1 MSVPISPCAERIT
14 DDDVTI
20 AKALEGAD
28 VATLVM
34 SLIHLTGDPAIL
46 DDLTRPSPLQIA
58 RQNEQRI
65 GEPTASLIRTR
76 ALEALVTFRDGD
88 GSLPPPPG
96 EDVIQQMVDYYIGEP
111 VAADYIPMI
120 MEELALDGVDSRA
133 FRWRNAAP
141 PARRN
146 DVSVLVIGAG
156 MAGLLAGSRLA
167 EAGIKFMIVEKNPEV
182 GGTWYE
188 NRYPGCRVDNGN
200 HYYSYSFAPNY
211 DWSEHYCQ
219 RDEIFAYLNRFADD
233 RGLRNAIRFSTEV
246 IEARYVDRQWEVDLR
261 LADGSTESVVHDAVI
276 SCVGQL
282 NRPNI
287 PEFHGHERFQGT
299 SCHTSRWDRST
310 DYRGKHIAVIGIGA
324 SGLQIIPELARQA
337 ERLTVFQRGRQ
348 WVAPCPDYHEK
359 VTDAQKWVIKH
370 VPYYARWYRFLVF
383 WSFADGTMPAYIVDP
398 AWPDQVRSI
407 SAVNEE
413 LRVALVQ
420 YMEDQLRDRPDLIE
434 KVIPDYPPGG
444 KRPLMDNGSWLQA
457 LRRDNVEYVVDPIE
471 EITEDAIVD
480 ANGARYLVDM
490 IVYATGY
497 HAKKFLQPMRIVGR
511 GGTVLSEAW
520 GEDPYAYLGIVVPE
534 FPNFFITYGPGTNN
548 GHGGSIIANAEWQL
562 RFIMQSLRL
571 MLEDDYPEI
580 EVRKDVCD
588 AFMWRLR
595 QAQDRMV
602 WSHPRVHSWTQNSK
616 GKVITNSPWLLV
628 HSWKWAKDVTPELF
642 VATNN
647 EP

>member
-1 MSVPISPCAERIT
+1 MSASISPAAARIT
-14 DDDVTI
+14 ADDATI
-20 AKALEGAD
+20 AQALEGAN

-34 SLIHLTGDPAIL
+34 SLIHLTGDARIL
-46 DDLTRPSPLQIA
+46 EGLPRPSPLQIA
-58 RQNEQRI
+58 QQNEQRI
-65 GEPTASLIRTR
+65 GEPAASMIRARTLKALI
-76 ALEALVTFRDGD
+76 AFRDGD
-88 GSLPPPPG
+88 DTLPPPPSPG
-96 EDVIQQMVDYYIGEP
+96 VIQRMVDYYIGES
-111 VAADYIPMI
+111 VAPDYIPMI

-133 FRWRNAAP
+133 YHWRNTTP
-141 PARRN
+141 PARR
-146 DVSVLVIGAG
+146 DEVSVLVIGAG
-156 MAGLLAGSRLA
+156 FAGLLAGTRLA
-167 EAGIKFMIVEKNPEV
+167 EAGISFTIVDKNPEV

-219 RDEIFAYLNRFADD
+219 RDEIFAYLNRFADE
-233 RGLRNAIRFSTEV
+233 RGLRDAIRFSTEV
-246 IEARYVDRQWEVDLR
+246 IEARCVDRNWEVDLG
-261 LADGSTESVVHDAVI
+261 LADGSTETVVYDAVI

-287 PEFHGHERFQGT
+287 PDFRGRDRFQGIA
-299 SCHTSRWDRST
+299 CHTARWDRAME
-310 DYRGKHIAVIGIGA
+310 YRGKRIAIIGIGA
-324 SGLQIIPELARQA
+324 SGLQLIPELAKHA
-337 ERLTVFQRGRQ
+337 EKLTVFQRGRQ
-348 WVAPCPDYHEK
+348 WIAPCPDYHEK
-359 VTDAQKWVIKH
+359 VTDAQRWVIKH

-383 WSFADGTMPAYIVDP
+383 WSFADGTMPTYIVDP

-407 SAVNEE
+407 SAANEQ
-413 LRVALVQ
+413 LRQALVQ
-420 YMEDQLRDRPDLIE
+420 YMESQLRDRPDLIE

-444 KRPLMDNGSWLQA
+444 KRPLMDNGSWLRA
-457 LRRDNVEYVVDPIE
+457 LQQENVEYVVDPIA
-471 EITEDAIVD
+471 EITENAIIDASGTRHPVD
-480 ANGARYLVDM
+480 L

-497 HAKKFLQPMRIVGR
+497 HANKFLQPMRIVGR
-511 GGTVLSEAW
+511 EGTVLSEAW

-548 GHGGSIIANAEWQL
+548 GHGGSIIANAEWQI

-571 MLEDDYPEI
+571 MLEDDYPEM

-602 WSHPRVHSWTQNSK
+602 WSHPRVASWTQNSK

-628 HSWKWAKDVTPELF
+628 HSWKWAKEVTPELF
-642 VATNN
+642 VEPTNG
-647 EP
+647 